1 MDSNVT
7 VMDAVDTTNT
17 PFVPLLI
24 DVTDF
29 HTDEVY
35 GCIVVD

>member
-1 MDSNVT
+1 MDLNVT
-7 VMDAVDTTNT
+7 VIDSVDTANS

-24 DVTDF
+24 DITDF
-29 HTDEVY
+29 VTDEVY